1 MAIYVVLYV
10 EDEVTEQ
17 MWNAGII
24 NSTYPYWND
33 AGRLHV
39 IWHPNLP
46 YPTVR
51 HPIYEEIHDNM
62 PCLIILELDEA
73 LEVLYWGL
81 LPFWAD
87 IWMDDGVFII
97 WALTTLPAF

>member
-1 MAIYVVLYV
+1 MAIYVVFYV
-10 EDEVTEQ
+10 EDDVTEQ

-24 NSTYPYWND
+24 NTTYPHWTE
-33 AGRLHV
+33 AASLHV

-46 YPTVR
+46 HPTGR
-51 HPIYEEIHDNM
+51 SPTYKGIDDNL

-73 LEVLYWGL
+73 MEVLNSGL
-81 LPFWAD
+81 LRFWSD

-97 WALTTLPAF
+97 WALNTPPAF